1 MIRAAKVILIMTVLF
16 TLSACAAA
24 PKGRQVLRLD
34 GSWQIA
40 EGEMDRVPAA
50 FDHRVRVPGLADA
63 ADPPFPAV
71 GEKESS
77 KHRQAFWYRRTFRID
92 GDVPAVAKL
101 KIHKA
106 TFGTRVFI
114 NGVLAGDHLPCFT
127 PGYFDLRPH
136 LKGNGAENELVVRV
150 GALPE
155 ALPKS
160 IPTGWDFEKV
170 RYIPGIF
177 DSVDLILTGT
187 PSVLR
192 VQVVPDVAGRK
203 VRLVADLQN
212 SGADSNVP
220 VVFTVREAKSGK
232 VVGGL
237 RQEQMLSIAA
247 GETRGVDVT
256 IPIPDCR
263 FWSPEDP
270 FLYEAVV
277 DLGTDSLKT
286 RFGMRSFAFDKE
298 TGRAMLNGRPYPLRG
313 TNVCIYRFFEDPAR
327 GDRPWREE
335 WVRRLHRLFKSMHWS
350 GARYCIGFP
359 PESWYDIADEE
370 GFLIQDE
377 FPLWH
382 LESENWPKELKA
394 DELITEYKEWMQE
407 RWNHPSVVIW
417 DAQNET
423 VTGETGKAIQVV
435 RSLDLSNRPWDNGWS
450 APQAPTDVYE
460 AHPYAMYSS
469 KETRIPTKFRLA
481 DFAKL
486 PTEPGLKEGL
496 SGNVF
501 PNTGRNPVII
511 NEYAW
516 MWLNRDGT
524 PTTLTAANYL
534 AMLGPGSTAEQRR
547 ELYARILAAKTE
559 FWRSHRKVAG
569 VFHFCGL
576 GYSRPDGETS
586 DHFTDLER
594 LELEPL
600 FVKYVRDAFAPVGI
614 MVDEW
619 AAHLP
624 AGKTRP
630 IGVAV
635 INDLDDDW
643 SGTVS
648 VRLLRGGEIIAQHS
662 KECRVAPYGRES
674 LEFAVAVPAKPGH
687 YELVGE
693 LGGKEPVRSY
703 REFDVP

>member
-1 MIRAAKVILIMTVLF
+1 MIRAAKVLLIMTTAF
-16 TLSACAAA
+16 ALSACASA
-24 PKGRQVLRLD
+24 PQGRKVIRLD

-40 EGEMDRVPAA
+40 EGTMDRVPAV
-50 FDHRVRVPGLADA
+50 FDHHVGVPGLADA
-63 ADPPFPAV
+63 AEPPFPAV
-71 GEKESS
+71 GEKESAQ
-77 KHRQAFWYRRTFRID
+77 HRQAFWYRRTFRIE
-92 GDVPAVAKL
+92 GAVPAVARL

-106 TFGTRVFI
+106 TFGTRVFV
-114 NGVLAGDHLPCFT
+114 NGILAGDHQPCFT

-136 LKGNGAENELVVRV
+136 LKGSGAENELVIRV

-155 ALPKS
+155 ALPRS

-177 DSVDLILTGT
+177 DSVDLTLSGT

-192 VQVVPDVAGRK
+192 MQAVPDIAGRN
-203 VRLVADLQN
+203 VRLVADVQN
-212 SGADSNVP
+212 SGPGMEVP
-220 VVFTVREAKSGK
+220 VAIAVREAKSGRL
-232 VVGGL
+232 VGELKQEHRL
-237 RQEQMLSIAA
+237 RLAQ
-247 GETRGVDVT
+247 GETRSVDFT
-256 IPIPDCR
+256 IPIADCR
-263 FWSPEDP
+263 LWSPEDP
-270 FLYEAVV
+270 FLYEASV
-277 DLGTDSLKT
+277 DFGTDSLKT
-286 RFGMRSFAFDKE
+286 RFGMRTFGFDKE
-298 TGRAMLNGRPYPLRG
+298 TGRAMLNGRPYALRG

-335 WVRRLHRLFKSMHWS
+335 WVRRLHRVFKSMHWN

-382 LESENWPKELKA
+382 LESGNWPMELKA
-394 DELITEYKEWMQE
+394 DELIAEYKEWMQE
-407 RWNHPSVVIW
+407 RWNHPSVIIW

-423 VTGETGKAIQVV
+423 VTEETGKAIQAV
-435 RSLDLSNRPWDNGWS
+435 RKLDLSNRPWDNGWS
-450 APQAPTDVYE
+450 SPQGPTDVYE
-460 AHPYAMYSS
+460 AHPYAMFSS
-469 KETRIPTKFRLA
+469 KESRIPAKFRLA

-486 PTEPGLKEGL
+486 PPAPGLKEGL
-496 SGNVF
+496 PGNVF
-501 PNTGRNPVII
+501 PNTGKNPVII

-534 AMLGPGSTAEQRR
+534 AMLGPNSTAEQRR

-559 FWRSHRKVAG
+559 FWRSHRQVAG

-594 LELEPL
+594 LELEPH
-600 FVKYVRDAFAPVGI
+600 FVKYVRDSFAPVGI
-614 MVDEW
+614 MVDQW

-624 AGKTRP
+624 PGKPHATR
-630 IGVAV
+630 VAV
-635 INDLDDDW
+635 INDLDDAW

-648 VRLLRGGEIIAQHS
+648 LRLLHGGEILAEQA
-662 KECRVAPYGRES
+662 KACRVDAYGREV
-674 LEFAVAVPAKPGH
+674 LEFQVAIPARPGH
-687 YELVGE
+687 YEIVGE
-693 LGGKEPVRSY
+693 LAGKEPVRSY

>member
-1 MIRAAKVILIMTVLF
+1 MIRAAKVLLVMTAAF
-16 TLSACAAA
+16 TLSACASA
-24 PKGRQVLRLD
+24 PRGRKVLRLD

-40 EGEMDRVPAA
+40 EGDMERVPSV
-50 FDHRVRVPGLADA
+50 FDHRINVPALADA
-63 ADPPFPAV
+63 AAPSFPAV
-71 GEKESS
+71 GEQGSAQ
-77 KHRQAFWYRRTFRID
+77 HRQAFWYHRTFHID
-92 GDVPAVAKL
+92 GAIPAVARL

-114 NGVLAGDHLPCFT
+114 NGVLAGDHQACFT

-136 LKGNGAENELVVRV
+136 LRGNGAENELVVRV

-155 ALPKS
+155 ALPRS

-177 DSVDLILTGT
+177 DSVDLILSGT

-192 VQVVPDVAGRK
+192 MQAVPDIAGSK
-203 VRLVADLQN
+203 VRLVAEVQN
-212 SGADSNVP
+212 SGADSEVP
-220 VVFTVREAKSGK
+220 VVFAVREAKSGK
-232 VVGGL
+232 VVGEV
-237 RQEQMLSIAA
+237 RQEQKLRLAQA
-247 GETRGVDVT
+247 ETRGVDVT
-256 IPIPDCR
+256 IPIAGCR
-263 FWSPEDP
+263 LWSPEDP
-270 FLYEAVV
+270 FLYEASV

-286 RFGMRSFAFDKE
+286 RFGMRSFSFDKE
-298 TGRAMLNGRPYPLRG
+298 TGRAILNGRPYALRG

-335 WVRRLHRLFKSMHWS
+335 WVRRLHRTFKSMHWS

-382 LESENWPKELKA
+382 LGSENWPKELKA
-394 DELITEYKEWMQE
+394 DELITEYTEWMQE
-407 RWNHPSVVIW
+407 RWNHPSVIIW

-423 VTGETGKAIQVV
+423 VTEDTGKAIQAV
-435 RSLDLSNRPWDNGWS
+435 RKLDLSNRPWDNGWS

-460 AHPYAMYSS
+460 AHPYAMFSS
-469 KETRIPTKFRLA
+469 KETRIPTKFRLS

-486 PTEPGLKEGL
+486 PPAPGLKEGL
-496 SGNVF
+496 TGNVF
-501 PNTGRNPVII
+501 PNTGKNAVII

-524 PTTLTAANYL
+524 PTTLTAANYQ
-534 AMLGPGSTAEQRR
+534 AMLGPNSTAEQRR

-559 FWRSHRKVAG
+559 FWRSHRQVAG

-586 DHFTDLER
+586 DHFIDLER
-594 LELEPL
+594 LELEPH
-600 FVKYVRDAFAPVGI
+600 FVKYVRDSFAPVGI

-619 AAHLP
+619 AAHLSP
-624 AGKTRP
+624 GRP
-630 IGVAV
+630 ESIKVAV
-635 INDLDDDW
+635 INDLDDAW
-643 SGTVS
+643 SGTVNL
-648 VRLLRGGEIIAQHS
+648 RLSRGGEIVSQQV
-662 KECRVAPYGRES
+662 KECRVDAYGREV
-674 LEFAVAVPAKPGH
+674 LEFQVPIPPKAGH
-687 YELVGE
+687 YEIVGE
-693 LGGKEPVRSY
+693 LTGKEPVRSY
-703 REFDVP
+703 RGFDVP